1 MPTIETGEI
10 QQYYETTGEG
20 TPLVLVHGAFVD
32 LHMWDPQ
39 VEHFADRY
47 QVICYDLR
55 GHGKTGP
62 SSASKYRMEMFAD
75 DLRALLEALDV
86 QQTILCGLSLGGMI
100 AQAFAV
106 KYPSMLKALVLADTA
121 VSTSLT
127 LNDKFQRYILF
138 PKWMMVATIRLMGV
152 ERFTR
157 YSFWLAKVTRSEA
170 WLGRDEG
177 TRSYLEDR
185 MLRIT
190 MEEYLKIYDAIYE
203 FDIVDLG
210 TIAVPALI
218 TIGEHE
224 SGSVYRHAE
233 EMRRL
238 IPGSQKIIVPGAGH
252 TSNLEKPAEFN
263 AILDEFL
270 ASIP

>member
-1 MPTIETGEI
+1 MPTIEAEGI
-10 QQYYETTGEG
+10 QQFYESAGGG
-20 TPLVLVHGAFVD
+20 TPLIFIHGAFMD

-39 VEHFADRY
+39 VDHFADRY
-47 QVICYDLR
+47 HVIRYDLR

-62 SSASKYRMEMFAD
+62 TSTPKYSMEMFAD
-75 DLRALLEALDV
+75 DLQVLLDALDV
-86 QQTILCGLSLGGMI
+86 HHVILCGLSLGGMI
-100 AQAFAV
+100 AQTFAL
-106 KYPSMLKALVLADTA
+106 KYQAMLKALVLADTA
-121 VSTSLT
+121 VSMSLT
-127 LNDKFQRYILF
+127 LSDKFQRYILF
-138 PKWMMVATIRLMGV
+138 PKWVMKLTIRWMGV

-170 WLGRDEG
+170 WLSRDVG

-203 FDIVDLG
+203 FDLLDLG
-210 TIAVPALI
+210 RIDVPTLIA
-218 TIGEHE
+218 IGEHE

-233 EMRRL
+233 EMRRR
-238 IPGSQKIIVPGAGH
+238 ISGAQKVIVPGAGH
-252 TSNLEKPAEFN
+252 TSNMEKPSEFN

-270 ASIP
+270 GCL